1 MSASRRTILLTGL
14 ALAAGTPATSTAATA
29 ASRTPQ
35 GAPLPPLLRSHADL
49 AARGIR
55 APGVAPTALP
65 IKTDGTTYQMAQSLA
80 WLDAGHFAV
89 GRWDGSMSVFTY
101 NPSAVS
107 GPTIDVAVN
116 SPSEQGVQMVTAVT
130 GNLLASS
137 NDDRSFI
144 LWRGTRG
151 WTALRQKKI
160 GYDPALGVATSGR
173 TVTVAGRRILCV
185 GHTTGRLSLWSIS
198 DGTATLQK
206 TLDLRNP
213 APVNPW
219 DLHDIRAI
227 EPAAG
232 TKVITGSEDGYL
244 CVVDVRSQKI
254 LSQTVFNPTAQRGIN
269 DLDVRGNDLLV
280 VNCSVGPQDRNLW
293 LFSLD
298 PTTGQPTL
306 KTSTNLLV
314 DERRPQAFAF
324 SVVWAAYPQGPCWFV
339 STEEGALWMG
349 TPDLKVLG
357 YQQVTA
363 PLGSALGWTTNPGR
377 LALVSHDLYEFTT
390 GV

>member
-1 MSASRRTILLTGL
+1 MSASRRTVLLSGL
-14 ALAAGTPATSTAATA
+14 ALAAGTAAMPASAAPIGP
-29 ASRTPQ
+29 RT
-35 GAPLPPLLRSHADL
+35 GPLPPLLRSRAEL
-49 AARGIR
+49 ASRGARE
-55 APGVAPTALP
+55 PGAAPTALP
-65 IKTDGTTYQMAQSLA
+65 IQADGTTYQMAQALA
-80 WLDAGHFAV
+80 WLDTGHFAV
-89 GRWDGSMSVFTY
+89 GRWDGSMSVFAY

-116 SPSEQGVQMVTAVT
+116 SPSDQGVQMVAAV
-130 GNLLASS
+130 GGHLLASS

-144 LWRGTRG
+144 LWKGFRD
-151 WTALRQKKI
+151 WASLRPKKI
-160 GYDPALGVATSGR
+160 GFDPALGVATSGK
-173 TVTVAGRRILCV
+173 TVTVAGQKILCV
-185 GHTTGRLSLWSIS
+185 GHTTGRLTLWTVAN
-198 DGTATLQK
+198 GTATLRT

-219 DLHDIRAI
+219 NLHDIRAI
-227 EPAAG
+227 EPFG
-232 TKVITGSEDGYL
+232 DTTVITGSEDGYL
-244 CVVDVRSQKI
+244 CAIDVRSGKI
-254 LSQTVFNPTAQRGIN
+254 LSQTVFNSDAQRGIN
-269 DLDVRGNDLLV
+269 DLDVRDDQLLV
-280 VNCSVGPQDRNLW
+280 VNCSVGSKDRNLW
-293 LFSLD
+293 LYSLD
-298 PTTGQPTL
+298 RTTGRPTL

-314 DERRPQAFAF
+314 DDRRPQAFAF